1 MSTPESGDVLE
12 RIAAW
17 ARDEDTVRA
26 VLLEGL
32 LSVEVRR
39 QLRETMPGANPS
51 EHWDAL
57 MATTRVFRR
66 AMRSVAADVGV
77 SYPDDLDRDVCER
90 LEELRRG
97 GVEAG

>member
-1 MSTPESGDVLE
+1 MSPVAGKNVLE
-12 RIAAW
+12 RVVAW
-17 ARDEDTVRA
+17 ARREDTVRA
-26 VLLEGL
+26 VLLGGL
-32 LSVEVRR
+32 LSAEVRR
-39 QLRETMPGANPS
+39 QLRKTMPGANPS